1 MAEIG
6 VVLLDIQ
13 KIPNNLGPV
22 VDVSYTVT
30 FDESDQRPRHRRFPC
45 GARMTSHLAAPAD
58 QRSA

>member
-13 KIPNNLGPV
+13 KIPNNLGAV

-30 FDESDQRPRHRRFPC
+30 FDESDQRPRHRRF
-45 GARMTSHLAAPAD
+45 RAAHA
-58 QRSA
+58 